1 MDLVKKYKP
10 SRLIDVQGHPKM
22 VQWMISQVG
31 SPQPSS
37 VLLSGPSGVG
47 KTLSGHLYAKASSCD
62 APMVG
67 EACGGCPSCAS
78 FDKRGI
84 ASDVRTYQCGERS
97 TVAEILELV
106 ELARITPNT
115 AKRRVIA
122 LDEMHNLSGRAMDAL
137 LAITDQVPHWT
148 TFICMTSKLERIP
161 DSIRTRFRCFELS
174 PFNPA
179 ESFAFLANV
188 CGRENIEFEERAL
201 SLVAHVVPGAPRAL
215 LRALDRLCSLGLKI
229 SQQNVRDEFGL
240 NVLRSL
246 EDIVEAALRNDTVSA
261 IKVISDWRGSSEQK
275 LQLLQMLFGRIYF
288 EHSLRIILDDPVLDG
303 FDAGVAN
310 ALAKRVMQCSAR
322 LDVPDTTTWLNL
334 VDLLNPRD
342 RVTDTQLKTTVAQL
356 GVLLEDFVPVPTRRQ
371 QRPSKRLKVL
381 NPHAELSLDG
391 RYRSWESAKAV
402 WRSASFLTQQYG
414 ETFNVRAVLYCPT
427 EDLSEVAD
435 ATSNFTRRLHMRL
448 QEWSCAPDIGFHWC
462 WTRERGPGG
471 LTSRLALAVP
481 HSLQTQAA
489 SWVRSRF
496 AKLDSNGFSVVWRAR
511 NARENKVRFH
521 WNTVRHLIRSLD
533 QGVTSRSKG
542 MEIVALVDLLG
553 VPPKFRGAL
562 AVRGGRGGG
571 TSQSLGPQ
579 QIRTAAKEMPLL
591 SAIDDRAWDF
601 VDSGWEIQEH
611 LDRQHESERRRE
623 AERVMR
629 DKLGASGHFAL
640 ARLDVELAALRRAQS
655 RDPRDRA
662 RSWYGWWQRGSEVE
676 RCRLTSVTRIG
687 KSRTSRA

>member
-10 SRLIDVQGHPKM
+10 NRLIDVQGHPKM
-22 VQWMISQVG
+22 VQWMIGQVG
-31 SPQPSS
+31 SPEPSS
-37 VLLSGPSGVG
+37 VLLSGLPGIG
-47 KTLSGHLYAKASSCD
+47 KTLSGHLYAKAISCD
-62 APMVG
+62 APVVG
-67 EACGGCPSCAS
+67 EACGACRSCAS
-78 FDKRGI
+78 FDRQGI
-84 ASDVRTYQCGERS
+84 ASDFRAHQCGERS
-97 TVAEILELV
+97 TVEKILELV
-106 ELARITPNT
+106 ELARITPYT
-115 AKRRVIA
+115 AKRRVFA
-122 LDEMHNLSGRAMDAL
+122 LDELQNLSGRAMDSL
-137 LAITDQVPHWT
+137 LAITERVPPWT

-161 DSIRTRFRCFELS
+161 ASIRTRFRCFELS
-174 PFNPA
+174 PLSHV
-179 ESFAFLANV
+179 ESVAFLANV
-188 CGRENIEFEERAL
+188 CELENILFEERAL
-201 SLVAHVVPGAPRAL
+201 SLVAHVMPGAPRTL
-215 LRALDRLCSLGLKI
+215 LRALERLCSLGLKI

-246 EDIVEAALRNDTVSA
+246 EDIVQAALRNDTISA
-261 IKVISDWRGSSEQK
+261 FKAISDWRASSEQK

-288 EHSLRIILDDPVLDG
+288 EHSLRIKTDDPVLDG

-310 ALAKRVMQCSAR
+310 ALAERVMQCSAR
-322 LDVPDTTTWLNL
+322 LDVPDKDTWLNL

-356 GVLLEDFVPVPTRRQ
+356 GVLLADFVPAPVRRQ
-371 QRPSKRLKVL
+371 QRQSKRLKVM
-381 NPHAELSLDG
+381 NPHAELSSDG
-391 RYRSWESAKAV
+391 RYRSWKSARAI

-427 EDLSEVAD
+427 EDLTEVAD

-481 HSLQTQAA
+481 HFLQTQAA

-511 NARENKVRFH
+511 NTRENKVRFH
-521 WNTVRHLIRSLD
+521 WDAVRHLIRSLD
-533 QGVTSRSKG
+533 PGVMSRSKG
-542 MEIVALVDLLG
+542 MEIVPLVDLLG

-579 QIRTAAKEMPLL
+579 QVRKAATEMPLL

-623 AERVMR
+623 AERAMR
-629 DKLGASGHFAL
+629 DKLGDSGHFAL
-640 ARLDVELAALRRAQS
+640 ARLDEEVAGLLRAQS

-662 RSWYGWWQRGSEVE
+662 RSWYGWWQGGLEME
-676 RCRLTSVTRIG
+676 RRLTSVAKRSEI
-687 KSRTSRA
+687 RTSRA